1 MDRQETGYL
10 NKVMELDLSDIPKAA
25 KIHKAL
31 ASELRLQILRV
42 GLSGGYCVGEI
53 AEMLHIPAS
62 TAALNA
68 FQNRRI
74 DYLPNGKNGY
84 RYFFASLS
92 FPIPH

>member
-53 AEMLHIPAS
+53 AEMLHIPP
-62 TAALNA
+62 
-68 FQNRRI
+68 RR
-74 DYLPNGKNGY
+74 
-84 RYFFASLS
+84 RR
-92 FPIPH
+92 